1 MQTKYWR
8 PWGLTFLFLLSFGLS
23 YAQRQEVNNLLLKI
37 KGHPQEDSVRVNLL
51 SELSFNY
58 HTIWPDS
65 TLYYG
70 LLSLELSKKIGYSYG
85 IASAYKHLAIGE
97 YVLGNRNEA
106 LLYSKN
112 AAAMFRER
120 NDESGLAA
128 IFNNMA
134 MIFHNEGKHEMAK
147 AYYDSSLALRTKN
160 NQLVGMAD
168 TYNNLGNLCT
178 DQDRYSEALDYLFKS
193 LRLREKIGDNGS
205 IGNSYSNIA
214 SVYYYL
220 RKMDAAF
227 ESAQKA
233 YRFQEKAGNQTGM
246 MQSLSIMG
254 NVCNENKRF
263 EKALFYFKKGL
274 ELSKKAKNADG
285 ISLSNKNMGDVYYSF
300 EDYDQSESYYRI
312 SKEIDLRLGDLQGLA
327 MCELGIGRALLKK
340 GEVARSISYL
350 QNAFDMANSI
360 GNKSSASES
369 AFFLAMAY
377 EKNKNY
383 VKSLEF
389 TKKLIGLKDS
399 LYDIESVRNS
409 NEQEY
414 RYVLEK
420 KQNEISILE
429 KDKSIQEG
437 KSKLQVLY
445 TTVLFVLVG
454 LLLLFI
460 YFINYKRVKE
470 KEIKELITLQKD
482 EIEAQAIHLNELNLF
497 KTKTFSIL
505 SHDLRGPISS
515 FSTIFDLLDSS
526 DLNDEEFKI
535 LIERLRIQL
544 KSINILLDNT
554 LNWSKTQMRGELL
567 PQKEKVKVL
576 EFIQRN
582 FDLFEY
588 NATKKQ
594 ILLEKEIGEE
604 IVIWVDPNH
613 LDIILRNIIFNAIKF
628 TKVGGKVMVKALKQD
643 ANHIE
648 IMVMDNGIGMTPEFV
663 KDLYSFKGKSGDFG
677 TGGEPGAGIGLML
690 TKDFIERNG
699 GELKVES
706 KEGVGTTFGIIFPL
720 A

>member
-1 MQTKYWR
+1 LQTKHRR
-8 PWGLTFLFLLSFGLS
+8 PWVLTFLFLLSFGLS
-23 YAQRQEVNNLLLKI
+23 YAQRQEVNSLLLKI
-37 KGHPQEDSVRVNLL
+37 KGHPQEDTVRVNLL
-51 SELSFNY
+51 SQLSFNY

-65 TLYYG
+65 TIYYG
-70 LLSLELSKKIGYSYG
+70 LLSLELSKKIGYSFG

-106 LLYSKN
+106 LLYSQN
-112 AAAMFRER
+112 AVAMFRES
-120 NDESGLAA
+120 NDEGGLAA

-134 MIFHNEGKHEMAK
+134 IIFHNEGKHEMAK
-147 AYYDSSLALRTKN
+147 AYYDSSLVLRIKTN
-160 NQLVGMAD
+160 HLVGMAD
-168 TYNNLGNLCT
+168 SYNNLGNLCT
-178 DQDRYSEALDYLFKS
+178 DQDRYSEALDYLFKA

-227 ESAQKA
+227 ENAQKA
-233 YRFQEKAGNQTGM
+233 YRYQEKAGNQTGM

-263 EKALFYFKKGL
+263 EKALVYYKKGL

-285 ISLSNKNMGDVYYSF
+285 LSLSYKNMGDVYYSF
-300 EDYDQSESYYRI
+300 EDYNQSESYFRI
-312 SKEIDLRLGDLQGLA
+312 SKEIDLRLGDIHGLSN
-327 MCELGIGRALLKK
+327 CELGIGRALLKK
-340 GEVARSISYL
+340 GEVERSISYL
-350 QNAFDMANSI
+350 QNAFEMANSI
-360 GNKSSASES
+360 GNKTSASES
-369 AFFLAMAY
+369 AFFLALAF

-383 VKSLEF
+383 VKSLEY
-389 TKKLIGLKDS
+389 TKKLISLKDS
-399 LYDIESVRNS
+399 LYNIESVRNS

-437 KSKLQVLY
+437 KIKLQVLY
-445 TTVLFVLVG
+445 TTALFVLVG

-470 KEIKELITLQKD
+470 KEMKELITLQKD

-515 FSTIFDLLDSS
+515 FITIFDLLDNN
-526 DLNDEEFKI
+526 DLNDEEFKM
-535 LIERLRIQL
+535 LIEKLRIQL

-554 LNWSKTQMRGELL
+554 LNWSKTQMRGELS
-567 PQKEKVKVL
+567 PQKEQVKVI
-576 EFIQRN
+576 EFVTRN
-582 FDLFEY
+582 FDLFKD
-588 NATKKQ
+588 NAEKKQ
-594 ILLEKEIGEE
+594 LLLENEIGEE
-604 IVIWVDPNH
+604 MLVCVDPNH

-628 TKVGGKVMVKALKQD
+628 AKVGGKVLVKALKVD

-648 IMVMDNGIGMTPEFV
+648 IRVIDNGIGMTPEFV
-663 KDLYSFKGKSGDFG
+663 KDLFSFKSKSGDYG
-677 TGGEPGAGIGLML
+677 TGGEPGAGIGLIL
-690 TKDFIERNG
+690 TKDFIERNLG
-699 GELKVES
+699 GIRVES
-706 KEGVGTTFGIIFPL
+706 KEKEGSTFIITFPL
-720 A
+720 N